1 MADLKYVVTT
11 EENGKT
17 IKQIVQTHFA
27 FSSRFLTKI
36 KNQNLVYLNG
46 KPEKGWKEVKT
57 NDLIE
62 IKLPEEINDF
72 PPEDIPL
79 DIVYEDDDILVI
91 NKAPGYVVHPTKG
104 KPYHT
109 IANAVSFKISK
120 EEKKYK
126 IRFVNRLDMNTSG
139 LLIIAKNSLSQN
151 NLSKEM
157 NDNILEK
164 KYVALVDG
172 IFDKKEGTIEAP
184 LGRPDPNEVERWV
197 TKEGLNS
204 ITHYKVLNEYR
215 RDDEYYSLVE
225 FKLETGRTH
234 QIRVHTAYIG
244 HPVVGDH
251 LYLHGD
257 PFEYRRIYGDNRPPL
272 TGEKGPRETN
282 PEIVS
287 DLINRQALHAYYL
300 KFYHPITNKLI
311 ELETDIPNDIKEAI
325 NKLEPVK

>member
-1 MADLKYVVTT
+1 MADLKHIVTT
-11 EENGKT
+11 EEKDKT
-17 IKQIVQTHFA
+17 IKQIVLSHFA

-36 KNQNLVYLNG
+36 KSQNLLYVNG
-46 KPEKGWKEVKT
+46 KPEKGWKSV
-57 NDLIE
+57 NPGDVIE
-62 IKLPEEINDF
+62 IRLPEEINDF

-79 DIVYEDDDILVI
+79 DIAYEDDDILVI
-91 NKAPGYVVHPTKG
+91 NKQPGLVVHPTKG

-109 IANAVSFKISK
+109 IANAISYKISQ

-139 LLIIAKNSLSQN
+139 LLIVAKNSVSQN
-151 NLSKEM
+151 NLSIEM
-157 NDNILEK
+157 NNNSLTK
-164 KYVALVDG
+164 KYIALVDG
-172 IFDKKEGTIEAP
+172 IFSEKEGTIDLP

-197 TKEGLNS
+197 MEDGLPS
-204 ITHYKVLNEYR
+204 KTIYKVLKEYKR
-215 RDDEYYSLVE
+215 GNEYYSLVE
-225 FKLETGRTH
+225 YKLETGRTH

-257 PFEYRRIYGDNRPPL
+257 PFMYRKIHGDRRPPL
-272 TGEKGPRETN
+272 TGIKGPRDTN

-300 KFYHPITNKLI
+300 EFNHPITNKKIVLKTN
-311 ELETDIPNDIKEAI
+311 LPKDIQDAI
-325 NKLEPVK
+325 NKLEPA